1 MAQTFLPL
9 FLIAHRIADRARDL
23 GGQFLSGAVPR
34 GLRRLLRR
42 FILVSDGF
50 HAVPQH
56 LNLAK
61 EVGPMRLWCKSEN
74 YLQTAAILAHS
85 SGITVKNACVDSRL
99 MLQMQHLRDRQ
110 DMLYKKTLAHC
121 SPP

>member
-56 LNLAK
+56 LTLPRGRTDAALVQVRK
-61 EVGPMRLWCKSEN
+61 LPEN
-74 YLQTAAILAHS
+74 CRNS
-85 SGITVKNACVDSRL
+85 ST
-99 MLQMQHLRDRQ
+99 
-110 DMLYKKTLAHC
+110 
-121 SPP
+121 